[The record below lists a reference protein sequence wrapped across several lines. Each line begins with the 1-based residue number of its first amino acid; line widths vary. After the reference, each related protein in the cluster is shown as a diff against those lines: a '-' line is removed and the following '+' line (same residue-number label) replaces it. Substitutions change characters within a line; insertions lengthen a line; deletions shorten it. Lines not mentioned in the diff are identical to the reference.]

1 MWPGQK
7 KQTETMVSVEPGG
20 NPAKGGVVDEEV
32 QTQQCSGRQSLRD
45 LIFALL
51 KAAGSSLTLTDLD
64 STDKGKTEPTWME
77 HRRTHQQQQSQAAL
91 HLALPL
97 LPLLS
102 SH

>member
-1 MWPGQK
+1 MI
-7 KQTETMVSVEPGG
+7 SVEPGG
-20 NPAKGGVVDEEV
+20 NLAKGGVVDQDV
-32 QTQQCSGRQSLRD
+32 KTQQCSGRQSLRE
-45 LIFALL
+45 LIFALP
-51 KAAGSSLTLTDLD
+51 KAAGSSLTFTDLD
-64 STDKGKTEPTWME
+64 STDKRKTEPTWME